1 MMEEKFRM
9 ELLGIL
15 DTCMEKEQIREVDI
29 ALTALLQKY
38 EVVER
43 CTDLALM
50 NEQNNDKILNTYIAS
65 MRLEGHSEHTLEQYS
80 DAVRKLLQDIPKDF
94 SEIRTNDVR
103 YHLARYQSTHKV
115 SAVTVDNKRR
125 FLSTFFAW
133 LTAEEIIP
141 KNPMLRIKRIKQ
153 KQADK
158 KPFSAAELEK
168 IRDSLQ
174 TSREKALVEFLL
186 STGCRVSE
194 VANLQIGN
202 IDFRAGE
209 CIVLGKGNKER
220 TVYISDNAMYYLQK
234 YLAGRI
240 ISAADPL
247 FVNDRG
253 RAMSKCSIEQLTH
266 KIGERCGVEKVH
278 PHRFRRTM
286 ATNAMMRGL
295 PIQYIQAIL
304 GHSKIDTTM
313 IYCSVSK
320 ESVKAA
326 YLKVA

>member
-15 DTCMEKEQIREVDI
+15 DKCMGKEQIRDVDM

-38 EVVER
+38 EVAER
-43 CTDLALM
+43 CTELALV
-50 NEQNNDKILNTYIAS
+50 NEQGNDKILNTYIAS
-65 MRLEGHSEHTLEQYS
+65 MRLEGHSEYTLEQYS

-174 TSREKALVEFLL
+174 TAKEKALVEFLL

-209 CIVLGKGNKER
+209 CTVLGKGNKER

-234 YLAGRI
+234 YLAGRM

-253 RAMSKCSIEQLTH
+253 RAMSKCSIEQLAH
-266 KIGERCGVEKVH
+266 KIGERSGVENVY

-286 ATNAMMRGL
+286 ATNAMNRGL

-320 ESVKAA
+320 EAVKAA

>member
-15 DTCMEKEQIREVDI
+15 DKCMEKEQIREVDMT
-29 ALTALLQKY
+29 LTVLFQKY
-38 EVVER
+38 DVSER
-43 CTDLALM
+43 CTELALV
-50 NEQNNDKILNTYIAS
+50 NEQSNDKILKTYIAS

-80 DAVRKLLQDIPKDF
+80 DAVKKLLQDIPKDF
-94 SEIRTNDVR
+94 AEIRTNDIR
-103 YHLARYQSTHKV
+103 YHLALYQSTHKV

-153 KQADK
+153 KQTDK

-174 TSREKALVEFLL
+174 TEREKALVEFLL

-202 IDFRAGE
+202 IDFRVGE
-209 CIVLGKGNKER
+209 CTVLGKGNKER

-234 YLAGRI
+234 YLAGRM

-253 RAMSKCSIEQLTH
+253 RAMSKCSIEQLAH
-266 KIGERCGVEKVH
+266 KIGERSGVEKVH

-320 ESVKAA
+320 EAVKAA

>member
-15 DTCMEKEQIREVDI
+15 DKCMEKEQIREVDMT
-29 ALTALLQKY
+29 LTVLFQKY
-38 EVVER
+38 DV
-43 CTDLALM
+43 
-50 NEQNNDKILNTYIAS
+50 NEQSNDKILKTYIAS

-80 DAVRKLLQDIPKDF
+80 DAVKKLLQDIPKDF
-94 SEIRTNDVR
+94 AEIRTNDIR
-103 YHLARYQSTHKV
+103 YHLALYQSTHKV

-153 KQADK
+153 KQTDK

-174 TSREKALVEFLL
+174 TEREKALVEFLL

-209 CIVLGKGNKER
+209 CTVLGKGNKER

-234 YLAGRI
+234 YLAGRM

-253 RAMSKCSIEQLTH
+253 RAMSKCSIEQLVH
-266 KIGERCGVEKVH
+266 KIGDRAGVEKVH

-286 ATNAMMRGL
+286 ATNVMMRGL

-320 ESVKAA
+320 EAVKAA

>member
-15 DTCMEKEQIREVDI
+15 DKAMDKEQIRAVDV
-29 ALTALLQKY
+29 ALIALLQKY
-38 EVVER
+38 EVIER
-43 CTDLALM
+43 CTDLALN
-50 NEQNNDKILNTYIAS
+50 NEQGNEKILKTYIAS
-65 MRLEGHSEHTLEQYS
+65 MRLEGHSERTLDQYS

-94 SEIRTNDVR
+94 AEIRTNDIR
-103 YHLARYQSTHKV
+103 YHLALYQRSHQV

-153 KQADK
+153 KKSDK
-158 KPFSAAELEK
+158 KPFSAEELEK
-168 IRDSLQ
+168 IRDNLQ
-174 TSREKALVEFLL
+174 TTKEKALVEFLL

-194 VANLQIGN
+194 VANLQIRN
-202 IDFRAGE
+202 VDFRAGE
-209 CIVLGKGNKER
+209 CTVLGKGNKER

-234 YLAGRI
+234 YLVERRF
-240 ISAADPL
+240 SADDPL
-247 FVNDRG
+247 FLNDRG
-253 RAMSKCSIEQLTH
+253 KAMSKCSIEQLMH
-266 KIGERCGVEKVH
+266 KIGKQAGVEKVH

-304 GHSKIDTTM
+304 GHRKIDTTM

>member
-1 MMEEKFRM
+1 MEEKFRT
-9 ELLGIL
+9 ELLAIL
-15 DTCMEKEQIREVDI
+15 YKKMGKEQISEVDM
-29 ALTALLQKY
+29 ALSALFCRY
-38 EVVER
+38 NVVEQ
-43 CTDLALM
+43 CTDLVSV
-50 NEQNNDKILNTYIAS
+50 NEQGNEKILKTYIAS
-65 MRLEGHSEHTLEQYS
+65 MRLEGHSDRTLDQYR
-80 DAVRKLLQDIPKDF
+80 DAVVKLLVDIPKNFAD
-94 SEIRTNDVR
+94 IQTNDIR
-103 YHLARYQSTHKV
+103 FHLAKYQSTHNV
-115 SAVTVDNKRR
+115 SPVTVDNKRR

-153 KQADK
+153 KKSDK

-168 IRDSLQ
+168 IRDNLR
-174 TSREKALVEFLL
+174 TSREKALVEFML

-194 VANLQIGN
+194 VAHLCMAN

-209 CIVLGKGNKER
+209 CTVLGKGNKER
-220 TVYISDNAMYYLQK
+220 VVYISDNAMYYLQR
-234 YLAGRI
+234 YLADRTWNA
-240 ISAADPL
+240 SSPL
-247 FVNDRG
+247 FLNGRG
-253 RAMSKCSIEQLTH
+253 KGISKYSIEKLMHQ
-266 KIGERCGVEKVH
+266 IGKRAGVEKVH

-286 ATNAMMRGL
+286 ATNAAKRGL

-313 IYCSVSK
+313 IYCNVNK

>member
-15 DTCMEKEQIREVDI
+15 DKCMEKEQIREVDMT
-29 ALTALLQKY
+29 LTVLFQKY
-38 EVVER
+38 DVSER
-43 CTDLALM
+43 CTELALV
-50 NEQNNDKILNTYIAS
+50 NEQSNDKILKTYIAS

-80 DAVRKLLQDIPKDF
+80 DAVKKLLQDIPKDF
-94 SEIRTNDVR
+94 AEIRTNDIR
-103 YHLARYQSTHKV
+103 YHLALYQSTHKV

-153 KQADK
+153 KQTDK

-174 TSREKALVEFLL
+174 TEREKALVEFLL

-202 IDFRAGE
+202 IDFRVGE
-209 CIVLGKGNKER
+209 CTVLGKGNKER

-234 YLAGRI
+234 YLAGRM

-253 RAMSKCSIEQLTH
+253 RAMSKCSIEQLVH
-266 KIGERCGVEKVH
+266 KIGDRAGVEKVH

-286 ATNAMMRGL
+286 ATNVMMRGL

-320 ESVKAA
+320 ESIKAA

>member
-1 MMEEKFRM
+1 MEEKFRV

-15 DTCMEKEQIREVDI
+15 DKCMAKEQVREVDM
-29 ALTALLQKY
+29 ALTVLFQRY
-38 EVVER
+38 DVSER
-43 CTDLALM
+43 CTELALV
-50 NEQNNDKILNTYIAS
+50 NEQGNEKILKTYIAS

-103 YHLARYQSTHKV
+103 YHLARYQSTHRV

-153 KQADK
+153 RQTDK

-174 TSREKALVEFLL
+174 TAREKALVEFLL

-202 IDFRAGE
+202 IDSRAGE
-209 CIVLGKGNKER
+209 CVVLGKGNKER

-234 YLAGRI
+234 YLAGRRFCA
-240 ISAADPL
+240 SDPL
-247 FVNDRG
+247 FLNDRG
-253 RAMSKCSIEQLTH
+253 RAMSKCSIEQLMH
-266 KIGERCGVEKVH
+266 KIGKRAGVDKVH

>member
-15 DTCMEKEQIREVDI
+15 DKCMEKEQIREVDMT
-29 ALTALLQKY
+29 LTVLFQKY
-38 EVVER
+38 DVSER
-43 CTDLALM
+43 CTELALV
-50 NEQNNDKILNTYIAS
+50 NEQSNDKILKTYIAS

-80 DAVRKLLQDIPKDF
+80 DAVKKLLQDIPKDF
-94 SEIRTNDVR
+94 AEIRTNDIR
-103 YHLARYQSTHKV
+103 YHLALYQSTHKV

-153 KQADK
+153 KQTDK

-174 TSREKALVEFLL
+174 TEREKALVEFLL

-202 IDFRAGE
+202 IDFRVGE
-209 CIVLGKGNKER
+209 CTVLGKGNKER

-234 YLAGRI
+234 YLAGRM

-253 RAMSKCSIEQLTH
+253 RAMSKCSIEQLAH
-266 KIGERCGVEKVH
+266 KIGERSGVEKVH

>member
-1 MMEEKFRM
+1 MMEEKFRV

-15 DTCMEKEQIREVDI
+15 GRCMGKEQIREVDM

-50 NEQNNDKILNTYIAS
+50 NEQSNDKILNTYIAS

-94 SEIRTNDVR
+94 SEIRTNDIR

-153 KQADK
+153 KQTDK
-158 KPFSAAELEK
+158 KPFSAAEMEK

-174 TSREKALVEFLL
+174 TEREKALVEFLL

-209 CIVLGKGNKER
+209 CTVLGKGNKER

-234 YLAGRI
+234 YLAGRM

-253 RAMSKCSIEQLTH
+253 RAMSKCSIEQLAH
-266 KIGERCGVEKVH
+266 KIGERSGVENVY

-286 ATNAMMRGL
+286 ATNAMNRGL

-320 ESVKAA
+320 EAVKAA

>member
-1 MMEEKFRM
+1 M
-9 ELLGIL
+9 
-15 DTCMEKEQIREVDI
+15 
-29 ALTALLQKY
+29 
-38 EVVER
+38 
-43 CTDLALM
+43 
-50 NEQNNDKILNTYIAS
+50 
-65 MRLEGHSEHTLEQYS
+65 
-80 DAVRKLLQDIPKDF
+80 
-94 SEIRTNDVR
+94 
-103 YHLARYQSTHKV
+103 
-115 SAVTVDNKRR
+115 
-125 FLSTFFAW
+125 
-133 LTAEEIIP
+133 
-141 KNPMLRIKRIKQ
+141 
-153 KQADK
+153 
-158 KPFSAAELEK
+158 
-168 IRDSLQ
+168 
-174 TSREKALVEFLL
+174 

-209 CIVLGKGNKER
+209 CTVLGKGNKER

-234 YLAGRI
+234 YLAERRFCA
-240 ISAADPL
+240 SDPL
-247 FVNDRG
+247 FLNDRG
-253 RAMSKCSIEQLTH
+253 RAMSKCSIEQLMH
-266 KIGERCGVEKVH
+266 KIGKRAGVDKVH

>member
-1 MMEEKFRM
+1 MMEEKLRM

-15 DTCMEKEQIREVDI
+15 NKCMDKEQIREVDI
-29 ALTALLQKY
+29 ALTAVLQKY
-38 EVVER
+38 EVAER
-43 CTDLALM
+43 CTDIALT
-50 NEQNNDKILNTYIAS
+50 NEQGNEKILKTYIAS

-80 DAVRKLLQDIPKDF
+80 DAVKKLLHDVPKNFADIK
-94 SEIRTNDVR
+94 TNDIR
-103 YHLARYQSTHKV
+103 YHLALYQSTHRV
-115 SAVTVDNKRR
+115 SPVTVDNKRR

-133 LTAEEIIP
+133 LTVEEIIP

-153 KQADK
+153 KKADK
-158 KPFSAAELEK
+158 KPFSASELEK
-168 IRDSLQ
+168 IRDNLR
-174 TSREKALVEFLL
+174 TPREKALVEFLL

-209 CIVLGKGNKER
+209 CVVLGKGNKER
-220 TVYISDNAMYYLQK
+220 TVYISDNAMYYLQQ
-234 YLAGRI
+234 YLAERVCD
-240 ISAADPL
+240 AAAPL
-247 FVNDRG
+247 FVNGRG
-253 RAMSKCSIEQLTH
+253 RGMSKCSIEQLTR
-266 KIGERCGVEKVH
+266 KIGDRAGVKKVY

-286 ATNAMMRGL
+286 ATNAMKRGL

>member
-1 MMEEKFRM
+1 MEEKFRV

-15 DTCMEKEQIREVDI
+15 DKCIGKEQIREVDM
-29 ALTALLQKY
+29 ALTVLFQHY
-38 EVVER
+38 EVCER
-43 CTDLALM
+43 CTELALV
-50 NEQNNDKILNTYIAS
+50 NEQSNEKILKTYIAS
-65 MRLEGHSEHTLEQYS
+65 MRLEGHSGHTLDQYS

-94 SEIRTNDVR
+94 AEIRTNDIR
-103 YHLARYQSTHKV
+103 YHLALYQSTHKV

-153 KQADK
+153 KQTDK
-158 KPFSAAELEK
+158 KPFSAAEMEK

-174 TSREKALVEFLL
+174 TEREKALVEFLL

-209 CIVLGKGNKER
+209 CVVLGKGNKER

-234 YLAGRI
+234 YLAERRFCA
-240 ISAADPL
+240 SDPL
-247 FVNDRG
+247 FLNGRG
-253 RAMSKCSIEQLTH
+253 KAMSKCSIEQLMH
-266 KIGERCGVEKVH
+266 KIGKRAGVDKVH

>member
-1 MMEEKFRM
+1 MMEEKFRV

-15 DTCMEKEQIREVDI
+15 GRCMEKEQIREVDM
-29 ALTALLQKY
+29 ALTVLFQKY
-38 EVVER
+38 DVSER
-43 CTDLALM
+43 CTELALV
-50 NEQNNDKILNTYIAS
+50 NEQSNDKILKTYIAS
-65 MRLEGHSEHTLEQYS
+65 MRLEGHSEHTLDQYS
-80 DAVRKLLQDIPKDF
+80 DAVRKLLNDVPKELA
-94 SEIRTNDVR
+94 EIRTNDIR
-103 YHLARYQSTHKV
+103 YHLALYQSTHKV

-153 KQADK
+153 KQTDK
-158 KPFSAAELEK
+158 KPFSAAEMEK

-174 TSREKALVEFLL
+174 TEREKALVEFLL
-186 STGCRVSE
+186 STECRVSE

-209 CIVLGKGNKER
+209 CTVLGKGNKER

-234 YLAGRI
+234 YLAGRM

-253 RAMSKCSIEQLTH
+253 RAMSKCSIEQLAH
-266 KIGERCGVEKVH
+266 KIGERSGVENVY

-286 ATNAMMRGL
+286 ATNAMNRGL

-320 ESVKAA
+320 DAVKAA

>member
-1 MMEEKFRM
+1 MEEKFRV

-15 DTCMEKEQIREVDI
+15 DKCMAKEQIREVDM
-29 ALTALLQKY
+29 ALTVLFQHY
-38 EVVER
+38 DVSER
-43 CTDLALM
+43 CTELALV
-50 NEQNNDKILNTYIAS
+50 NEQSNDKILKTYIAS
-65 MRLEGHSEHTLEQYS
+65 MRLEGHSEYTLEQYS

-141 KNPMLRIKRIKQ
+141 QNPMLRIKRIKQ

-174 TSREKALVEFLL
+174 TAKEKALVEFFL

-209 CIVLGKGNKER
+209 CVVLGKGNKER

-234 YLAGRI
+234 YLVERRFCA
-240 ISAADPL
+240 SDPL
-247 FVNDRG
+247 FLNGRG
-253 RAMSKCSIEQLTH
+253 KEMSKCSIEQLVH
-266 KIGERCGVEKVH
+266 KIGDRAGVEKVH

-320 ESVKAA
+320 ESIKAA

>member
-1 MMEEKFRM
+1 MEEKFRM

-15 DTCMEKEQIREVDI
+15 GKCMRKEQIREVDM
-29 ALTALLQKY
+29 ALTVLFRQY
-38 EVVER
+38 EVGKR
-43 CTDLALM
+43 CTELAIVDGKS
-50 NEQNNDKILNTYIAS
+50 NDKILNTYIAS
-65 MRLEGHSEHTLEQYS
+65 MRLEGHSEHTLHQYS
-80 DAVRKLLQDIPKDF
+80 DAVKKLLQDIPKDL
-94 SEIRTNDVR
+94 SEIRTNDIR
-103 YHLARYQSTHKV
+103 YHLALYQSTHKV
-115 SAVTVDNKRR
+115 SPVTVDNKRR

-153 KQADK
+153 KKADK

-168 IRDSLQ
+168 IRDSLK
-174 TSREKALVEFLL
+174 TTKEKALIEFLL

-194 VANLQIGN
+194 VANLKIGN

-209 CIVLGKGNKER
+209 CVVLGKGNKER
-220 TVYISDNAMYYLQK
+220 TVYISDNAMYYLQQ
-234 YLAGRI
+234 YLAERVCD
-240 ISAADPL
+240 AAAPL

-253 RAMSKCSIEQLTH
+253 RGMSKCSIEQLTR
-266 KIGERCGVEKVH
+266 KIGDRAGVKKVY

-286 ATNAMMRGL
+286 ATNAMKRGL

-320 ESVKAA
+320 EAVKAA

>member
-1 MMEEKFRM
+1 MEEKFRM

-15 DTCMEKEQIREVDI
+15 NKCMDKEQIREVDI
-29 ALTALLQKY
+29 ALTAVLQKY
-38 EVVER
+38 EVAER
-43 CTDLALM
+43 CTDIALT
-50 NEQNNDKILNTYIAS
+50 NEQGNEKILKTYIAS

-80 DAVRKLLQDIPKDF
+80 DAVKKLLHDVPKNFADIK
-94 SEIRTNDVR
+94 TNDIR
-103 YHLARYQSTHKV
+103 YHLALYQSTHRV
-115 SAVTVDNKRR
+115 SPVTVDNKRR

-133 LTAEEIIP
+133 LTVEEIIP

-153 KQADK
+153 KKADK
-158 KPFSAAELEK
+158 KPFSASELEK
-168 IRDSLQ
+168 IRDNLR
-174 TSREKALVEFLL
+174 TPREKALVEFLL

-194 VANLQIGN
+194 VANLRIGN

-209 CIVLGKGNKER
+209 CVVLGKGNKER

-234 YLAGRI
+234 YLVERRF
-240 ISAADPL
+240 SASDPL
-247 FVNDRG
+247 FLNDRG
-253 RAMSKCSIEQLTH
+253 KAMSKCSIEQLMH
-266 KIGERCGVEKVH
+266 KIGKRAGVEKVH

-313 IYCSVSK
+313 IYCNASK
-320 ESVKAA
+320 EAVKAA

>member
-1 MMEEKFRM
+1 MMEEKFRV

-15 DTCMEKEQIREVDI
+15 GRCMGKEQIREVDM

-38 EVVER
+38 EVVEQ

-50 NEQNNDKILNTYIAS
+50 NEQSNDKILNTYIAS

-94 SEIRTNDVR
+94 SEIRTNDIR

-153 KQADK
+153 KQTDK
-158 KPFSAAELEK
+158 KPFSAAEMEK

-174 TSREKALVEFLL
+174 TEREKALVEFLL

-209 CIVLGKGNKER
+209 CTVLGKGNKER

-234 YLAGRI
+234 YLAGRM

-253 RAMSKCSIEQLTH
+253 RAMSKCSIEQLAH
-266 KIGERCGVEKVH
+266 KIGERSGVENVY

-286 ATNAMMRGL
+286 ATNAMNRGL

-320 ESVKAA
+320 EAVKAA

>member
-1 MMEEKFRM
+1 MEEKFRT
-9 ELLGIL
+9 ELLAIL
-15 DTCMEKEQIREVDI
+15 YKKMGKEQISEVDM
-29 ALTALLQKY
+29 ALSALFCRY
-38 EVVER
+38 NVVEQ
-43 CTDLALM
+43 CTDLVPV
-50 NEQNNDKILNTYIAS
+50 NERGNEKILKTYIAS
-65 MRLEGHSEHTLEQYS
+65 MRLEGHSDRTLDQYR
-80 DAVRKLLQDIPKDF
+80 DAVVKLLVDIPKNFAD
-94 SEIRTNDVR
+94 IRTNDIR
-103 YHLARYQSTHKV
+103 FHLAKYQSTHNV
-115 SAVTVDNKRR
+115 SPVTVDNKRR

-153 KQADK
+153 KKSDK
-158 KPFSAAELEK
+158 KPFSAEELEK
-168 IRDSLQ
+168 VRDSLQ
-174 TSREKALVEFLL
+174 TTKEKALVEFLL

-194 VANLQIGN
+194 VANLQICN
-202 IDFRAGE
+202 VDFRAGE
-209 CIVLGKGNKER
+209 CTVLGKGNKER

-234 YLAGRI
+234 YLVERRF
-240 ISAADPL
+240 SADDPL
-247 FVNDRG
+247 FLNDRG
-253 RAMSKCSIEQLTH
+253 KAMSKCSIEQLMH
-266 KIGERCGVEKVH
+266 KIGKQAGVEKVH

>member
-15 DTCMEKEQIREVDI
+15 DKCMEKEQIREVDMT
-29 ALTALLQKY
+29 LTVLFQKY
-38 EVVER
+38 DVSER
-43 CTDLALM
+43 CTELALV
-50 NEQNNDKILNTYIAS
+50 NEQSNDKILKTYIAS

-80 DAVRKLLQDIPKDF
+80 DAVKKLLQDIPKDF
-94 SEIRTNDVR
+94 AEIRTNDIR
-103 YHLARYQSTHKV
+103 YHLALYQSTHKV

-153 KQADK
+153 KQTDK

-174 TSREKALVEFLL
+174 TEREKALVEFLL

-202 IDFRAGE
+202 IDFRVGE
-209 CIVLGKGNKER
+209 CTVLGKGNKER

-234 YLAGRI
+234 YLAGRM

-253 RAMSKCSIEQLTH
+253 RAMSKCSIEQLAH
-266 KIGERCGVEKVH
+266 KIGERSGVEKVH

-320 ESVKAA
+320 ESIKAA

>member
-15 DTCMEKEQIREVDI
+15 DKCIGKEQIREVDM
-29 ALTALLQKY
+29 ALTVLFQHY
-38 EVVER
+38 DVSER
-43 CTDLALM
+43 CTELALV
-50 NEQNNDKILNTYIAS
+50 NEQSNEKILKTYIAS
-65 MRLEGHSEHTLEQYS
+65 MRLEGHSEHTLDQYS
-80 DAVRKLLQDIPKDF
+80 DAVRKLLQDIPKELA
-94 SEIRTNDVR
+94 EIRTNDIR
-103 YHLARYQSTHKV
+103 YHLALYQSTHKV

-153 KQADK
+153 KQTDK
-158 KPFSAAELEK
+158 KPFSAAEMEK

-174 TSREKALVEFLL
+174 TEREKALVEFLL

-209 CIVLGKGNKER
+209 CTVLGKGNKER

-234 YLAGRI
+234 YLAERRFCA
-240 ISAADPL
+240 SDPL
-247 FVNDRG
+247 FLNDRG
-253 RAMSKCSIEQLTH
+253 RAMSKCSIEQLMH
-266 KIGERCGVEKVH
+266 KIGKRAGVDKVH

-313 IYCSVSK
+313 IYCSVSN

>member
-1 MMEEKFRM
+1 MMEEKFRV

-15 DTCMEKEQIREVDI
+15 GRCMEKEQIREVDM
-29 ALTALLQKY
+29 ALTVLFQRY
-38 EVVER
+38 DVSER
-43 CTDLALM
+43 CTELALM
-50 NEQNNDKILNTYIAS
+50 NEQSNDKILNTYIAS

-153 KQADK
+153 KQTDK
-158 KPFSAAELEK
+158 KPFSAAEMEK

-174 TSREKALVEFLL
+174 TVKEKALVEFLL

-209 CIVLGKGNKER
+209 CVVLGKGNKER
-220 TVYISDNAMYYLQK
+220 TVYISDNVMYYLQK
-234 YLAGRI
+234 YLVERRFSAG
-240 ISAADPL
+240 DPL
-247 FVNDRG
+247 FLNDRG
-253 RAMSKCSIEQLTH
+253 KAMSKCSIEQLMH
-266 KIGERCGVEKVH
+266 KIGKRAGVEKVH

>member
-1 MMEEKFRM
+1 MEEKFRV

-15 DTCMEKEQIREVDI
+15 DKVMDKEQIREVDMALI
-29 ALTALLQKY
+29 ALFRQY
-38 EVVER
+38 EVSER
-43 CTDLALM
+43 STELVLVD
-50 NEQNNDKILNTYIAS
+50 EQSNDKILNTYIAS
-65 MRLEGHSEHTLEQYS
+65 MRLEGHSEHTLNQYS
-80 DAVRKLLQDIPKDF
+80 DAVKKLLQDIPKNF
-94 SEIRTNDVR
+94 SEIRTNDIR
-103 YHLARYQSTHKV
+103 YHLALYQSTHHV

-133 LTAEEIIP
+133 LTEEEIIP

-153 KQADK
+153 KKADK

-174 TSREKALVEFLL
+174 TTREKALVEFLL

-194 VANLQIGN
+194 VANLQICN
-202 IDFRAGE
+202 VDFRAGE
-209 CIVLGKGNKER
+209 CTVLGKGNKER

-234 YLAGRI
+234 YLVERRF
-240 ISAADPL
+240 SAADPL
-247 FVNDRG
+247 FINDRG
-253 RAMSKCSIEQLTH
+253 KAMSKCSIEQLMR
-266 KIGERCGVEKVH
+266 KIGERAGVEKVH